1 MRAPVPYFNWLA
13 SLTGPDSAAY
23 SILLKQM
30 HTTPFE
36 VLMHRDANRGEDGK
50 ELREEYENT
59 FAITGEDLWEV
70 DGKASVLEVLLGL
83 SRRLEFDTDIPT
95 ANWFWK
101 LLENLELRHCAD
113 VYYNRQVEEEV
124 YSILMTFMHRAYS
137 PSGVGGLFP
146 LRRAEHDQR
155 RVEIWYQ
162 MQAYLLESESVA
174 NVPR

>member
-13 SLTGPDSAAY
+13 SLTGPDARSY
-23 SILLKQM
+23 SILLHQL
-30 HTTPFE
+30 HVTPFT
-36 VLMHRDANRGEDGK
+36 VLLHRDRNRAADGK

-59 FAITGEDLWEV
+59 FRITGEDLWM
-70 DGKASVLEVLLGL
+70 DGSASVLEVLLGL

-101 LLENLELRHCAD
+101 LLENLELRHCTD
-113 VYYNRQVEEEV
+113 SHYNEYVESEV
-124 YSILMTFMHRAYS
+124 AGIITTFLQRTYS

-155 RVEIWYQ
+155 QIELWYQ
-162 MQAYLLESESVA
+162 LQAYLLESEFVA